1 MESFPTISV
10 NAQNTNAFCVVG
22 LCMTRY
28 GSNSGINGLGQESLF
43 KLGVATEDP
52 LLQEVFLGSL
62 KKQLA
67 S

>member
-1 MESFPTISV
+1 MESFTAISA
-10 NAQNTNAFCVVG
+10 NAHNTNAFCVVG

-28 GSNSGINGLGQESLF
+28 GSNSGINGLGQESLL